1 MLEGSLYVSVETHNS
16 NHWPPPQEIPFLD
29 THWCLGATHQEI
41 TDTPQSEKRGEPTLQ
56 VQKGKRVTGI
66 VQAAA
71 LGDNRR
77 RSTWEEWN
85 KKKKKKRVQLHRSLD
100 HSPIF
105 GQCFVTAKKNHSPN
119 ARAFSMLIFF
129 FFFLLF
135 TTIVQSLNLTDAQSR
150 IHNGSEPKGTEP
162 ALTFAI
168 WRLVGYNGQR
178 IFDPRQKTHRTKL
191 HDERRLDDSICQKM
205 WI

>member
-85 KKKKKKRVQLHRSLD
+85 KKKKKKKGPASQEPWPLPHIWTMLRNCKEKPLPKCKGILH
-100 HSPIF
+100 
-105 GQCFVTAKKNHSPN
+105 VN
-119 ARAFSMLIFF
+119 FF
-129 FFFLLF
+129 FFFF
-135 TTIVQSLNLTDAQSR
+135 AFHHHRAEFKPHWRSKPNTQWKRAERNRASTDFCNL
-150 IHNGSEPKGTEP
+150 
-162 ALTFAI
+162 AI
-168 WRLVGYNGQR
+168 GG
-178 IFDPRQKTHRTKL
+178 I
-191 HDERRLDDSICQKM
+191 
-205 WI
+205 

>member
-85 KKKKKKRVQLHRSLD
+85 KKKKKKKGPASQEPWPLPHIWTMLRNCKEKPLPKCKGILH
-100 HSPIF
+100 
-105 GQCFVTAKKNHSPN
+105 VN
-119 ARAFSMLIFF
+119 FF